1 MATSTRQDV
10 REHMVDNFLLGRRGT
25 NTGADQGQIQDDA
38 NFGGHR
44 GAEGIE
50 VGCSFMIT
58 SGTGAPADEITRLS
72 SRPKLT
78 TGVMNL
84 DPVLTA
90 ALASGDTFE
99 LLFLSLV
106 FDIGDGEHS
115 VHEAIAEAQ
124 RAFPWQRRIV
134 PITLA
139 ADGDMLASAETDWTL
154 TNATDTKA
162 AATFAN
168 AERVI
173 VVTDSGSGGGYTA
186 TASIAVE
193 ENKSYYLEVTGFG
206 TDAPDA
212 GTLVLR
218 DITNSADITLTESV
232 IDRIEP
238 EALINTVTMPSGC
251 EQVSIRLTCTN
262 ASDVL
267 SWANL
272 IFRKN
277 ETREF
282 TLADRPQIV
291 GRIGR
296 VFAFSASDWSVKG
309 SLDDYEIAADIEQL
323 DSGLFQITT
332 HESVSGLSV
341 WYEEYVVPSELT
353 ADSDTTTII
362 KEDLAAVAAQ
372 ILLEPLQQDPAWQWR
387 YRKAA
392 KASAVVRV
400 RFQDIQ
406 RVRKTSETLVLPY
419 A

>member
-1 MATSTRQDV
+1 
-10 REHMVDNFLLGRRGT
+10 MVDNFLLGRRGT
-25 NTGADQGQIQDDA
+25 NTGASQGQITDDS

-50 VGCSFMIT
+50 VGASVMIT
-58 SGTGAPADEITRLS
+58 SGSGAPADEIIRLS
-72 SRPKLT
+72 SRPKLP
-78 TGVMNL
+78 TGTMLL
-84 DPVLTA
+84 DPNPTA
-90 ALASGDTFE
+90 SLSNGDTFE
-99 LLFLSLV
+99 VLFLPLV

-124 RAFPWQRRIV
+124 RAMPWQRRIV
-134 PITLA
+134 PFTLA
-139 ADGDMLASAETDWTL
+139 ADGDMLASAEANWSL
-154 TNATDTKA
+154 TNATDVKT
-162 AATFAN
+162 AATFPD

-186 TASIAVE
+186 TANIAVE
-193 ENKSYYLEVTGFG
+193 ENQSYYLEVTGFG
-206 TDAPDA
+206 TDASDA
-212 GTLVLR
+212 GALVVR

-238 EALINTVTMPSGC
+238 ETLSNTVTMPSGC

-309 SLDDYEIAADIEQL
+309 SLDDYEIAADIEQV

-332 HESVSGLSV
+332 HRSVSGKSV

-353 ADSDTTTII
+353 ADTDTTTII

-392 KASAVVRV
+392 KASAVVRS

-406 RVRKTSETLVLPY
+406 RVRKTSERLVLPY